1 VQYYISRTHV
11 SLDGAGRLSGYET
24 VLTKPSTFKATQ
36 NAYKRFS
43 SMGID
48 CLHVCEHS
56 ANSRRWGKLDRAQ
69 TKRTKTRALTMADVA
84 EDIAELEREAKKTN
98 DGS

>member
-1 VQYYISRTHV
+1 
-11 SLDGAGRLSGYET
+11 
-24 VLTKPSTFKATQ
+24 
-36 NAYKRFS
+36 
-43 SMGID
+43 MGID
-48 CLHVCEHS
+48 CLHVCEHP